1 MTAPKLKVAVLF
13 MTAAHI
19 FVFAAVDVC
28 TGITFITR
36 QYVTTVTISCHY
48 LLLMFYDTYWIHTS
62 LCYWA
67 DECLG
72 DVNSLYSILKPN
84 LLFIISLDRQNKTQS
99 FTLKLSCI
107 ISTVANI

>member
-1 MTAPKLKVAVLF
+1 

-48 LLLMFYDTYWIHTS
+48 LLLMFYDTHWIHTLTKLGQTS
-62 LCYWA
+62 LCYWV

-84 LLFIISLDRQNKTQS
+84 LLFIISLDPQNKTQS